1 MSDLITAIIPTYKR
15 PFKLLE
21 RALRSVLAQTY
32 RNIEVVVVD
41 DSPSTYQGRAE
52 IAANIH
58 LDDRVTYIQH
68 DAQKGACAAR
78 NTGLAHAN
86 GKYIAFLDDDDEW
99 LPEKIELQYR
109 RIEETGA
116 AMIYSGAYRI
126 ILREGKE
133 YSRRRTY
140 CTKTGFLYED
150 LLRKNFIGSTSFV
163 LLDKAVLEE
172 LGGFNV
178 EMASAQDVELWI
190 RIAKGHTIDCVDEP
204 LTNYYIH
211 DGDRISSDAD
221 KKIKGLETLMSLH
234 ADFFNLH
241 PDIKSLNLLKIVA
254 YYRTR
259 DGRSAAL
266 RKWREAAALHP
277 VSLTSLKTLVKI
289 FVHE

>member
-109 RIEETGA
+109 RIGVPIAPRPGFSMKTCCE
-116 AMIYSGAYRI
+116 RI
-126 ILREGKE
+126 LSDRHP
-133 YSRRRTY
+133 S
-140 CTKTGFLYED
+140 CFWTKLF
-150 LLRKNFIGSTSFV
+150 
-163 LLDKAVLEE
+163 
-172 LGGFNV
+172 
-178 EMASAQDVELWI
+178 W
-190 RIAKGHTIDCVDEP
+190 
-204 LTNYYIH
+204 
-211 DGDRISSDAD
+211 
-221 KKIKGLETLMSLH
+221 
-234 ADFFNLH
+234 
-241 PDIKSLNLLKIVA
+241 
-254 YYRTR
+254 
-259 DGRSAAL
+259 RS
-266 RKWREAAALHP
+266 
-277 VSLTSLKTLVKI
+277 
-289 FVHE
+289 